1 MNRKVWLGSAV
12 ALLLTAG
19 LCIVIPRLTGI
30 ALILLALGAV
40 AIFAFR
46 LL

>member
-1 MNRKVWLGSAV
+1 VNRKVWLGSAV
-12 ALLLTAG
+12 VLLLAAG
-19 LCIVIPRLTGI
+19 LCAVIPRLTGVV
-30 ALILLALGAV
+30 LILLALGAV